1 MGLSCPWLYVYL
13 TGSRLYRIAS
23 AEPATCTSAS
33 SISLPRPRGVA
44 PAVPTV
50 PGSLPGAGVRYGPA
64 VRQEKPGAGP
74 TRARG
79 HRRDP
84 PPRRIPRR
92 RLRAAPSIDAAWAG
106 RRLERGLIA
115 RRMAGEDAKLH
126 RPRHDGLG
134 GPMRR
139 GQTLFWTITGSIVA
153 AVAIA
158 IALVLVNSGTPPKTA
173 SSPVPSASASASPH
187 ASPSAPVVIPETSST
202 SSFSYLSDLTPSGN
216 LAELVNPG
224 AVKISGSIYP
234 KSISL
239 YCNVGDQTSCPAYKL
254 KRNDR
259 RFQAT
264 IGLEAKWP
272 PNFQAGVILVGDGRT
287 LRTFSASVLRPKTV
301 NVNVAGVH
309 TLQLECFG
317 SGVSSTAGWAVA
329 VAWGNA
335 RISAGH

>member
-1 MGLSCPWLYVYL
+1 M
-13 TGSRLYRIAS
+13 
-23 AEPATCTSAS
+23 E
-33 SISLPRPRGVA
+33 
-44 PAVPTV
+44 
-50 PGSLPGAGVRYGPA
+50 
-64 VRQEKPGAGP
+64 
-74 TRARG
+74 
-79 HRRDP
+79 
-84 PPRRIPRR
+84 
-92 RLRAAPSIDAAWAG
+92 AAWA
-106 RRLERGLIA
+106 RRLLERGLIA
-115 RRMAGEDAKLH
+115 RGMAGKDAKLP

-139 GQTLFWTITGSIVA
+139 GQTLFWTIAGSIVA
-153 AVAIA
+153 AVALV

-187 ASPSAPVVIPETSST
+187 VSPSAPVVIPETSST
-202 SSFSYLSDLTPSGN
+202 SSFSYLSDLNPSGN
-216 LAELVNPG
+216 LGELVNPR

-239 YCNVGDQTSCPAYKL
+239 YCNVGDPTAFPAYKL
-254 KRNDR
+254 KRNAR

-272 PNFQAGVILVGDGRT
+272 PHFQAGAILVGDGRT
-287 LRTFSASVLRPKTV
+287 LRTFSVSVLRPKTV

-317 SGVSSTAGWAVA
+317 SGMSSTAGWAVA